1 MKKTIKKPVLAV
13 GPFHPL
19 QEEME
24 YFQLTLDGEIVTDID
39 MRISYNHRG
48 IERISETLQFDQVPF
63 LVSRIC
69 GICSA
74 THPLA
79 YVRAVEEIAGV
90 KPPERALHVRT
101 IITEFERIHSHLLW
115 AGLA

>member
-1 MKKTIKKPVLAV
+1 MKQTVKKPILAV

-24 YFQLTLDGEIVTDID
+24 FYQLTVDGETVTDID
-39 MRISYNHRG
+39 VRLSYNHRG
-48 IERISETLQFDQVPF
+48 IEKISESLQFDQIPF

-74 THPLA
+74 STA
-79 YVRAVEEIAGV
+79 ISFG
-90 KPPERALHVRT
+90 
-101 IITEFERIHSHLLW
+101 
-115 AGLA
+115 

>member
-1 MKKTIKKPVLAV
+1 MKKTIKKPVLSV

-24 YFQLTLDGEIVTDID
+24 YFQLTIDGEIVTDID
-39 MRISYNHRG
+39 MRLSYNHRG
-48 IERISETLQFDQVPF
+48 IERISETLQFDQIPF

-90 KPPERALHVRT
+90 EPPERARYVCPRSDVPRRRPDRPRQRY
-101 IITEFERIHSHLLW
+101 E
-115 AGLA
+115 